1 VETRAVAGTDAG
13 FVLCGWHDVPM
24 TLAIGDVAPD
34 FTLRDQHGQEIT
46 LSSYARGKAA
56 LIVFYPFAFSGVCT
70 GELTGLRD
78 RLGDFET
85 EHSTLIAVSC
95 DPMHAQRAVA
105 DRDGIFF
112 PLLSDFWP
120 HGRTAKAYGVFDDL
134 SGAATRSSFIVD
146 KDGRVRWVSHS
157 VTGGARDLDE
167 HASALAGVV

>member
-1 VETRAVAGTDAG
+1 MS
-13 FVLCGWHDVPM
+13 LS
-24 TLAIGDVAPD
+24 IGDAAPD

-46 LSSYARGKAA
+46 RSSYAEGKLA

-85 EHSTLIAVSC
+85 DHSTLMAVSC
-95 DPMHAQRAVA
+95 DPMYAQRAVA

-120 HGRTAKAYGVFDDL
+120 HGVTTKDYGVFDEI
-134 SGAATRSSFIVD
+134 SGGPKRSSFIVD
-146 KDGRVRWVSHS
+146 RDGRVAWS
-157 VTGGARDLDE
+157 VHNATGEPRDLDE
-167 HASALAGVV
+167 HAATLAALV